1 MPRGGLATSQARVDI
16 PLYRYDIIEMSR
28 QQERRRQE
36 TARAR
41 SFLER
46 RMQDVRDKLGLN
58 KAAQPL
64 PGETTYEETEI
75 GRAPGELPSA
85 SPFESSGP
93 GKFRVICYDE
103 THWTVEEFT
112 DLDSVG
118 RFAGRPGMVWVQ
130 VLGITDPQVVHIVG
144 TLFEVPVLAQ
154 EDILTNTSRPKFE
167 EHGDKILAIARAV
180 RIGVEEDTPRG
191 QQISIVASPGA
202 VVSFH
207 ENDERVFEAVEKRI
221 ADNKS
226 NFRRWGAGYLLYAL
240 LDTLVDRLL
249 FQTEEIEDA
258 TTELEDSILKGTD
271 DWDLNEVYR
280 LKRMV
285 VRLSRLAQPLKD
297 MVSVLEHYEHPL
309 LPSTLDMYL
318 RDLYDHAIRAADRIE
333 HARMILQDLQE
344 YHHTQQE
351 RKNNEIMRVLTV
363 MSSVFIPLTFL
374 VGLWGMN
381 FKYLPE
387 MHSEWGEKYGY
398 LFAWAV
404 ILLTAGGII
413 FWMRRKKWL

>member
-1 MPRGGLATSQARVDI
+1 
-16 PLYRYDIIEMSR
+16 MSRHQQRR
-28 QQERRRQE
+28 QQEV
-36 TARAR
+36 ARAR

-46 RMQDVRDKLGLN
+46 RMHDLRARLGL
-58 KAAQPL
+58 KADAAPL
-64 PGETTYEETEI
+64 PGEAAYEDTEI
-75 GRAPGELPSA
+75 GRAPGQLPAA
-85 SPFESSGP
+85 SPFESTAP
-93 GKFRVICYDE
+93 TKFRVISYDE
-103 THWTVEEFT
+103 NSCKVDEFS

-118 RFAGRPGMVWVQ
+118 RYAGRPGMVWIQ
-130 VLGITDPQVVHIVG
+130 VLGITDPQIVHIVG
-144 TLFEVPVLAQ
+144 AFFDIPMLAQ
-154 EDILTNTSRPKFE
+154 EDILTATSRPKFE
-167 EHGDKILAIARAV
+167 EHGDKLLAIARAV

-191 QQISIVASPGA
+191 QQISIVAA
-202 VVSFH
+202 QNWVISFH
-207 ENDERVFEAVEKRI
+207 ENDEKVFEAVEKRI
-221 ADNKS
+221 ADNKG
-226 NFRRWGAGYLLYAL
+226 NIRKWHAGYLVYSL

-249 FQTEEIEDA
+249 YQTEEIEDA

-280 LKRMV
+280 LKRIV

-309 LPSTLDMYL
+309 LPTSLDMYL

-351 RKNNEIMRVLTV
+351 RKTNEVIRVLTV

-381 FKYLPE
+381 FHFMPE
-387 MHSEWGEKYGY
+387 IHTAWGEKYGY
-398 LFAWAV
+398 FLA
-404 ILLTAGGII
+404 LGSMAGLATGII
-413 FWMRRKKWL
+413 LWMKRKRWF

>member
-1 MPRGGLATSQARVDI
+1 
-16 PLYRYDIIEMSR
+16 MSRHQQRR
-28 QQERRRQE
+28 QQEV
-36 TARAR
+36 ARAR

-46 RMQDVRDKLGLN
+46 RMNDLRSRLGL
-58 KAAQPL
+58 KADAAPL
-64 PGETTYEETEI
+64 PGEAAYEDTEI
-75 GRAPGELPSA
+75 GRAPGQLPAA
-85 SPFESSGP
+85 SPFESTVP
-93 GKFRVICYDE
+93 TKFRVISYDE
-103 THWTVEEFT
+103 SNCKVEEFS

-118 RFAGRPGMVWVQ
+118 RYAGKQGMVWIQ
-130 VLGITDPQVVHIVG
+130 VLGITDPQIVHIVG
-144 TLFEVPVLAQ
+144 AFFDIPMLAQ
-154 EDILTNTSRPKFE
+154 EDILTATSRPKFE
-167 EHGDKILAIARAV
+167 EHGDKLLAIARAV

-191 QQISIVASPGA
+191 QQISIVAA
-202 VVSFH
+202 QNWVISFH
-207 ENDERVFEAVEKRI
+207 ENDEKVFDAIERRI
-221 ADNKS
+221 ADNKG
-226 NFRRWGAGYLLYAL
+226 NIRKWHAGYLIYSL

-249 FQTEEIEDA
+249 YQTEEIEDA

-280 LKRMV
+280 LKRIV

-309 LPSTLDMYL
+309 LPTSLDMFL

-351 RKNNEIMRVLTV
+351 RKTNEVIRVLTV

-381 FKYLPE
+381 FHFMPE
-387 MHSEWGEKYGY
+387 IHTEWGEKYGY
-398 LFAWAV
+398 FLALGSMGA
-404 ILLTAGGII
+404 LATGII
-413 FWMRRKKWL
+413 LWMKRKRWF

>member
-1 MPRGGLATSQARVDI
+1 
-16 PLYRYDIIEMSR
+16 MSRHQQRR
-28 QQERRRQE
+28 QQEV
-36 TARAR
+36 ARAR

-46 RMQDVRDKLGLN
+46 RMNDLRARLN
-58 KAAQPL
+58 LKPDAAPL
-64 PGETTYEETEI
+64 PGEAAYEDTEI
-75 GRAPGELPSA
+75 GRAPGQLPAA
-85 SPFESSGP
+85 SPFDSTAP
-93 GKFRVICYDE
+93 TKFRVISYDE
-103 THWTVEEFT
+103 NSCKVDEFS

-118 RFAGRPGMVWVQ
+118 RYTGKPGMVWIQ
-130 VLGITDPQVVHIVG
+130 VLGITDPQIVHIVG
-144 TLFEVPVLAQ
+144 AFFDIPMLAQ
-154 EDILTNTSRPKFE
+154 EDILTATSRPKFE
-167 EHGDKILAIARAV
+167 EHGDKLLAIARAV

-191 QQISIVASPGA
+191 QQISIVAA
-202 VVSFH
+202 QNWVISFH
-207 ENDERVFEAVEKRI
+207 ENDEKVFEAVEKRI
-221 ADNKS
+221 ADNKG
-226 NFRRWGAGYLLYAL
+226 NIRKWHAGYLVYSL

-249 FQTEEIEDA
+249 YQTEEIEDA

-280 LKRMV
+280 LKRIV

-309 LPSTLDMYL
+309 LPTTLDMYL

-351 RKNNEIMRVLTV
+351 RKTNEVIRVLTV

-381 FKYLPE
+381 FHFMPE
-387 MHSEWGEKYGY
+387 IHTAWGEKYGY
-398 LFAWAV
+398 FLALGSMAA
-404 ILLTAGGII
+404 LATGII
-413 FWMRRKKWL
+413 LWMKRKRWF

>member
-1 MPRGGLATSQARVDI
+1 
-16 PLYRYDIIEMSR
+16 MSRHQQRR
-28 QQERRRQE
+28 QQEV
-36 TARAR
+36 ARAR

-46 RMQDVRDKLGLN
+46 RMNDLRSRLGL
-58 KAAQPL
+58 KADAVPL
-64 PGETTYEETEI
+64 PGEAAYEDTEI
-75 GRAPGELPSA
+75 GRAPGQLPAA
-85 SPFESSGP
+85 SPFESTAP
-93 GKFRVICYDE
+93 TKFRVISYDE
-103 THWTVEEFT
+103 NSCKVDEFS

-118 RFAGRPGMVWVQ
+118 RYAGKPGMVWIQ
-130 VLGITDPQVVHIVG
+130 VLGITDPQIVHIVG
-144 TLFEVPVLAQ
+144 AFFDIPMLAQ
-154 EDILTNTSRPKFE
+154 EDILTATSRPKFE
-167 EHGDKILAIARAV
+167 EHGDKLLAIARAV

-191 QQISIVASPGA
+191 QQISIVAA
-202 VVSFH
+202 QNWVISFH
-207 ENDERVFEAVEKRI
+207 ENDEKVFEAVEKRI
-221 ADNKS
+221 ADNKG
-226 NFRRWGAGYLLYAL
+226 NIRKWHAGYLIYSL

-249 FQTEEIEDA
+249 YQTEEIEDA

-280 LKRMV
+280 LKRIV

-309 LPSTLDMYL
+309 LPTTLDMYL

-351 RKNNEIMRVLTV
+351 RKTNEVIRVLTV

-381 FKYLPE
+381 FHFMPE
-387 MHSEWGEKYGY
+387 IHTAWGEKYGY
-398 LFAWAV
+398 FLALGSMGA
-404 ILLTAGGII
+404 LATGII
-413 FWMRRKKWL
+413 LWMKRKRWF

>member
-1 MPRGGLATSQARVDI
+1 
-16 PLYRYDIIEMSR
+16 MSRHQQRR
-28 QQERRRQE
+28 QQEV
-36 TARAR
+36 ARAR

-46 RMQDVRDKLGLN
+46 RMHDLRARLGL
-58 KAAQPL
+58 KADAAPL
-64 PGETTYEETEI
+64 PGEAAYEDTEI
-75 GRAPGELPSA
+75 GRAPGQLPAA
-85 SPFESSGP
+85 SPFESTAP
-93 GKFRVICYDE
+93 TKFRVISYDE
-103 THWTVEEFT
+103 NSCKVDEFS

-118 RFAGRPGMVWVQ
+118 RYAGKPGMVWIQ
-130 VLGITDPQVVHIVG
+130 VLGITDPQIVHIVG
-144 TLFEVPVLAQ
+144 AFFDIPMLAQ
-154 EDILTNTSRPKFE
+154 EDILTATSRPKFE
-167 EHGDKILAIARAV
+167 EHGDKLLAIARAV

-191 QQISIVASPGA
+191 QQISIVAA
-202 VVSFH
+202 QNWVISFH
-207 ENDERVFEAVEKRI
+207 ENDEKVFEAVEKRI
-221 ADNKS
+221 ADNKG
-226 NFRRWGAGYLLYAL
+226 NIRKWHAGYLIYSL

-249 FQTEEIEDA
+249 YQTEEIEDA

-280 LKRMV
+280 LKRIV

-309 LPSTLDMYL
+309 LPTTLDMYL

-351 RKNNEIMRVLTV
+351 RKTNEVIRVLTV

-381 FKYLPE
+381 FHFMPE
-387 MHSEWGEKYGY
+387 IHTAWGEKYGY
-398 LFAWAV
+398 FLALGSMGA
-404 ILLTAGGII
+404 LATGII
-413 FWMRRKKWL
+413 LWMKRKRWF

>member
-1 MPRGGLATSQARVDI
+1 MQFLQGHGVVPVDTGKAQ
-16 PLYRYDIIEMSR
+16 RETFTMSR

-36 TARAR
+36 MARAR

-46 RMQDVRDKLGLN
+46 RLNDLRKKLGLN
-58 KAAQPL
+58 QGAQPL
-64 PGETTYEETEI
+64 PGETTYAETEI
-75 GRAPGELPSA
+75 GRAPGQLPAA
-85 SPFESSGP
+85 SPFESTGP
-93 GKFRVICYDE
+93 GKFRVISYDE
-103 THWTVEEFT
+103 HQFKIEEFS
-112 DLDSVG
+112 DLDAVG
-118 RFAGRPGMVWVQ
+118 HYTSRPGMVWVQ

-154 EDILTNTSRPKFE
+154 EDILTMTSRPKFE
-167 EHGDKILAIARAV
+167 EHGEKVLAIARAV

-191 QQISIVASPGA
+191 QQISFIAGPNIVL
-202 VVSFH
+202 SFH
-207 ENDERVFEAVEKRI
+207 ENDEHVFEAVEKRI

-226 NFRRWGAGYLLYAL
+226 NFRKWGAGYLLYAL

-258 TTELEDSILKGTD
+258 TTDLEESILKGTA

-309 LPSTLDMYL
+309 LPSSLDMFL
-318 RDLYDHAIRAADRIE
+318 RDLYDHSIRAADRIE

-363 MSSVFIPLTFL
+363 MSSIFIPLTFL

-398 LFAWAV
+398 YFAWAV
-404 ILLTAGGII
+404 IIATAGGII

>member
-1 MPRGGLATSQARVDI
+1 
-16 PLYRYDIIEMSR
+16 MSRHQQRR
-28 QQERRRQE
+28 QQEV
-36 TARAR
+36 ARAR

-46 RMQDVRDKLGLN
+46 RMNDLRARLN
-58 KAAQPL
+58 LKSDAAPL
-64 PGETTYEETEI
+64 PGEAAYEDTEI
-75 GRAPGELPSA
+75 GRAPGQLPAA
-85 SPFESSGP
+85 SPFESTAP
-93 GKFRVICYDE
+93 TKFRVISYDE
-103 THWTVEEFT
+103 NSCKVDEFS

-118 RFAGRPGMVWVQ
+118 RYAGKPGMVWIQ
-130 VLGITDPQVVHIVG
+130 VLGITDPQIVHIVG
-144 TLFEVPVLAQ
+144 AFFDIPMLAQ
-154 EDILTNTSRPKFE
+154 EDILTATSRPKFE
-167 EHGDKILAIARAV
+167 EHGDKLLAIARAV

-191 QQISIVASPGA
+191 QQISIVAA
-202 VVSFH
+202 QNWVISFH
-207 ENDERVFEAVEKRI
+207 ENDEKVFEAVEKRI
-221 ADNKS
+221 ADNKG
-226 NFRRWGAGYLLYAL
+226 NIRKWHAGYLIYSL

-249 FQTEEIEDA
+249 YQTEEIEDA

-280 LKRMV
+280 LKRIV

-309 LPSTLDMYL
+309 LPTTLDMYL

-351 RKNNEIMRVLTV
+351 RKTNEVIRVLTV

-381 FKYLPE
+381 FHFMPE
-387 MHSEWGEKYGY
+387 IHTAWGEKYGY
-398 LFAWAV
+398 FLALGSMGA
-404 ILLTAGGII
+404 LATGII
-413 FWMRRKKWL
+413 LWMKRKRWF

>member
-1 MPRGGLATSQARVDI
+1 
-16 PLYRYDIIEMSR
+16 MSR

-46 RMQDVRDKLGLN
+46 RMQDVRDKLGL
-58 KAAQPL
+58 KGEAQPL
-64 PGETTYEETEI
+64 PGETAYVETEI
-75 GRAPGELPSA
+75 GRAPGQLPAA

-103 THWTVEEFT
+103 THWTVEEFS

-207 ENDERVFEAVEKRI
+207 ENDEPIFEAVEKRI

-226 NFRRWGAGYLLYAL
+226 NFRKWGAGYLLYAL

-258 TTELEDSILKGTD
+258 TTELEESILKGTA

-309 LPSTLDMYL
+309 LPNTLDMFL

-363 MSSVFIPLTFL
+363 MSSIFIPLTFL

-398 LFAWAV
+398 AFAWSV
-404 ILLTAGGII
+404 IILTAGGITW
-413 FWMRRKKWL
+413 WMRRKKWL

>member
-1 MPRGGLATSQARVDI
+1 
-16 PLYRYDIIEMSR
+16 MSRHQQRR
-28 QQERRRQE
+28 QQEV
-36 TARAR
+36 ARAR

-46 RMQDVRDKLGLN
+46 RMNDLRSRLGL
-58 KAAQPL
+58 KPDAAPL
-64 PGETTYEETEI
+64 PGEAAYEDTEI
-75 GRAPGELPSA
+75 GRAPGQLPAA
-85 SPFESSGP
+85 SPFESTVP
-93 GKFRVICYDE
+93 TKFRVISYDE
-103 THWTVEEFT
+103 SSCKVEEFS

-118 RFAGRPGMVWVQ
+118 SYAGKQGMVWIQ
-130 VLGITDPQVVHIVG
+130 VLGITDPQIVHIVG
-144 TLFEVPVLAQ
+144 AFFDIPMLAQ
-154 EDILTNTSRPKFE
+154 EDILTATSRPKFE
-167 EHGDKILAIARAV
+167 EHGDKLLAIARAV

-191 QQISIVASPGA
+191 QQISIVAA
-202 VVSFH
+202 QNWVISFH
-207 ENDERVFEAVEKRI
+207 ENDEKVFEAIERRI
-221 ADNKS
+221 ADNKG
-226 NFRRWGAGYLLYAL
+226 NIRKWHAGYLIYSL

-249 FQTEEIEDA
+249 YQTEEIEDA

-280 LKRMV
+280 LKRIV

-309 LPSTLDMYL
+309 LPTSLDMFL

-351 RKNNEIMRVLTV
+351 RKTNEVIRVLTV

-381 FKYLPE
+381 FHFMPE
-387 MHSEWGEKYGY
+387 IHTEWGEKYGY
-398 LFAWAV
+398 FLALGSMGA
-404 ILLTAGGII
+404 LATGII
-413 FWMRRKKWL
+413 LWMKRKRWF